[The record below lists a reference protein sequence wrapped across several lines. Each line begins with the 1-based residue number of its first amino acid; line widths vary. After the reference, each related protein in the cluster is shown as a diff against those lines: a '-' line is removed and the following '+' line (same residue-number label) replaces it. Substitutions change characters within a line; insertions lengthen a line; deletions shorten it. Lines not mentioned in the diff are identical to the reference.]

1 MAMLDADALVGLLDG
16 SARNYRAVVNNIAN
30 VNTPGYKTTRVRFT
44 EALDQ
49 ILDETCRL
57 KPGAALQSELIHPE
71 LKAESRDGNNVRLE
85 REIVEM
91 NKTVV
96 RMKTYL
102 AVLHA
107 RIRRFRAAIDGR

>member
-1 MAMLDADALVGLLDG
+1 MSLLDADTLARLLDG
-16 SARNYRAVVNNIAN
+16 AAQNYRAVVNNIAN
-30 VNTPGYKTTRVRFT
+30 VNTPGYKTVRVRFT
-44 EALDQ
+44 EALDRA
-49 ILDETCRL
+49 LDETGRL
-57 KPGAALQSELIHPE
+57 KPGATLRTELVRPAFG
-71 LKAESRDGNNVRLE
+71 AEGRDGNNVRLE